1 MDPSFVQALFVAGV
15 VGLVVLGALVLV
27 LAVARSLIHVC
38 RPNEVLVFAGRTH
51 RARDGGAVGF
61 RVVSGGRAFRIPLLE
76 RVERMDMSLLSVPM
90 SITGAYSLGG
100 IPLTVQAVANVKVSS
115 EPEVLGNALER
126 FLGHSRLTIAEVARE
141 TLEGHLRGVLAT
153 MTPEEVNEDRLT
165 FADRLSE
172 EAGEDLRQLGL
183 QLDTLKIQHVSD
195 ERRYLDSIGR
205 VRIAEVL
212 RAAEVAESDAVR
224 AAEEQEAAANARAR
238 VFEAQ
243 AAARIQQHHHG
254 VREQKA
260 QLEARARSEE
270 ERASA
275 AAEEA
280 RAQAEKALQEV
291 RAQLEELRLTADVT
305 VPAEARRRAR
315 ELEAAGDAAPVA
327 ENGRATAESLALI
340 ADAWEATDGR
350 ALEMF
355 VLQHLEELFGTVAR
369 AAARVEVGAVS
380 LLDAGDGATLAHY
393 LRAHP
398 AAVAELLREVSST
411 LGVDIA
417 SVLSGPRQPPRSP
430 VTNGSGH
437 DGHDGQEAWS

>member
-1 MDPSFVQALFVAGV
+1 MDPFWSSAWFLPLVIGAAVLLAVVVALLAAK
-15 VGLVVLGALVLV
+15 ALV
-27 LAVARSLIHVC
+27 HVC

-51 RARDGGAVGF
+51 RARDGGPVGF
-61 RVVSGGRAFRIPLLE
+61 RVVAGGRAFRIPLLE
-76 RVERMDMSLLSVPM
+76 RMERMDVSLLSVSM
-90 SITGAYSLGG
+90 TVSGAYSLGG

-126 FLGHSRLTIAEVARE
+126 FLGHGRATITEVARE

-153 MTPEEVNEDRLT
+153 MTPEQVNEDRLT
-165 FADRLSE
+165 FADRLAE

-212 RAAEVAESDAVR
+212 REAEVAESDAVR
-224 AAEEQEAAANARAR
+224 AAEESEAAAHARAR
-238 VFEAQ
+238 VAEAQ
-243 AAARIQQHHHG
+243 AEARIQQHHHALA
-254 VREQKA
+254 EQRA
-260 QLEARARSEE
+260 GLEARARSEE
-270 ERASA
+270 ERALA

-280 RAQAEKALQEV
+280 RAEAEKALQKV
-291 RAQLEELRLTADVT
+291 RAELEELRLRADVI

-327 ENGRATAESLALI
+327 ENGRATAESLALVSE
-340 ADAWEATDGR
+340 AWRDAGGH

-355 VLQHLEELFGTVAR
+355 VLQHLEELLGTVAG
-369 AAARVEVGAVS
+369 AASRVRVDTVS
-380 LLDAGDGATLAHY
+380 LLDSGDGATLAGY
-393 LRAHP
+393 LRAYP

-411 LGVDIA
+411 LGVDIPA
-417 SVLSGPRQPPRSP
+417 VLGGPPREAP
-430 VTNGSGH
+430 RPPAKDGSGQ
-437 DGHDGQEAWS
+437 DAGEEAWS

>member
-1 MDPSFVQALFVAGV
+1 MDPSISHVLFTAGAIG
-15 VGLVVLGALVLV
+15 VGVLGALVLA
-27 LAVARSLIHVC
+27 LAVVRALVHVC
-38 RPNEVLVFAGRTH
+38 RPNEVLVFAGRRH
-51 RARDGGAVGF
+51 RALDGGSVGF

-76 RVERMDMSLLSVPM
+76 RVERMDVSLLSVPM

-115 EPEVLGNALER
+115 DPEVLGNALER
-126 FLGHSRLTIAEVARE
+126 FLGHGRATIAEVARE

-165 FADRLSE
+165 FADRLSD

-195 ERRYLDSIGR
+195 ERSYLDSIGR

-224 AAEEQEAAANARAR
+224 AAEELEAAANARAR
-238 VFEAQ
+238 VVEAQ
-243 AAARIQQHHHG
+243 AQARVQQHHHA
-254 VREQKA
+254 VRERKA
-260 QLEARARSEE
+260 ELEARARSEE

-280 RAQAEKALQEV
+280 RAEAEKALQEV

-327 ENGRATAESLALI
+327 ENGRATAEALALI
-340 ADAWEATDGR
+340 ANAWEATDGH

-355 VLQHLEELFGTVAR
+355 ILQHLEELLGTVAR
-369 AAARVEVGAVS
+369 ATSRVEVGAVS
-380 LLDAGDGATLAHY
+380 LLDSGDGATLSRY
-393 LRAHP
+393 LCAHP
-398 AAVAELLREVSST
+398 AAVAALLREVSST
-411 LGVDIA
+411 LGVDIS
-417 SVLSGPRQPPRSP
+417 SVLSPRA
-430 VTNGSGH
+430 TNGAGH
-437 DGHDGQEAWS
+437 DDHDGQEAWS